1 MGLEILKQ
9 EDKIS
14 VLNIVD
20 NRWWSGS
27 AHFAVY
33 TTKALM
39 EGGYRTAITGDIK
52 KPAMKIASREGLN
65 AIGGFNPNPSNP
77 VRYLTELNS
86 LLEIIRT
93 GEYRC
98 IISHGAQSHYWAG
111 RVKKKLGDSIRVIRA
126 LSDDR
131 KPKVNMISKRIYS
144 KWTDGFI
151 ASSSTLIK
159 KYSKAFNLPD
169 HKFALAIGPFD
180 LDEFNLHY
188 KNESEKSPSSDITFG
203 LIARLSPVKGHTIFL
218 KAAAMALSK
227 NSNLK
232 FLISGEEAQVKKTD
246 LESYA
251 NDLGI
256 SEKVNFTSNYSHPS
270 KPISM
275 IDVGVISSTF
285 SEVICRIGMQYM
297 ASGKPVI
304 SSDINVLPELV
315 IDNVTGIIVPP
326 ENVELL
332 SSAMLKLAENGDLR
346 KQYGAEGKKIANDLF
361 TLTAFVNS
369 IKSMIGEEKEE

>member
-1 MGLEILKQ
+1 MKQ
-9 EDKIS
+9 EDKMS

-39 EGGYRTAITGDIK
+39 EGGYRTAITGDSN
-52 KPAMKIASREGLN
+52 KPAMKIASKEGLTT
-65 AIGGFNPNPSNP
+65 IEGFNPKPSNP
-77 VRYLTELNS
+77 ARYLTELKS
-86 LLEIIRT
+86 LLEIINI
-93 GEYRC
+93 GEYNC

-131 KPKVNMISKRIYS
+131 KPKVNIISKKIYS
-144 KWTDGFI
+144 KWTDGFL

-159 KYSKAFNLPD
+159 IYSEAFNLPVN
-169 HKFALAIGPFD
+169 KFALAIGPFD
-180 LDEFNLHY
+180 ISKFNLKF
-188 KNESEKSPSSDITFG
+188 KNESEKKPDSKITFG

-227 NSNLK
+227 NSNLM
-232 FLISGEEAQVKKTD
+232 FLISGEEAQIKRTELLSLAD
-246 LESYA
+246 
-251 NDLGI
+251 DLGI
-256 SEKVNFTSNYSHPS
+256 SKNVKIESDYSDPS

-275 IDVGVISSTF
+275 IDIGVISSTF
-285 SEVICRIGMQYM
+285 SEVICRIGMEYM
-297 ASGKPVI
+297 AAGKPVI

-315 IDNVTGIIVPP
+315 GDNVTGIIVPS

-332 SSAMLKLAENGDLR
+332 SAAMLKLADDEDLC
-346 KQYGAEGKKIANDLF
+346 KEYGAEGKKKANELF
-361 TLTAFVNS
+361 TFTAFVNN
-369 IKSMIGEEKEE
+369 IESMIIGEK